1 MKHNK
6 RFSNSDIV
14 WVYIVENGIGMN
26 QPPYYE
32 KPIYP
37 GWLFFFDANNDP
49 TKNQKA
55 ITKSNIEK
63 LG

>member
-1 MKHNK
+1 MKHK
-6 RFSNSDIV
+6 ERFLDCDFV
-14 WVYIVENGIGMN
+14 WIYIVENGIGIS
-26 QPPYYE
+26 QLPYYE
-32 KPIYP
+32 KSP

-49 TKNQKA
+49 TKNQKE